1 MLLSTRAVAYN
12 ELSTQDGR
20 RLGGSWSW
28 MNTTVPAETLSGPAV
43 AAGPMT
49 RLARIATAPASNKT
63 ERLRM
68 YSLHPRGLLPIFT
81 RAGGRLATRAAG
93 VAGTAATRRSRCL
106 HRHGQV
112 QDHTSVTTDF

>member
-1 MLLSTRAVAYN
+1 
-12 ELSTQDGR
+12 
-20 RLGGSWSW
+20 
-28 MNTTVPAETLSGPAV
+28 MNTTVPADTLSGPAV

-68 YSLHPRGLLPIFT
+68 YSLHPSGLLPNFT
-81 RAGGRLATRAAG
+81 RAGGTRVDARTAG
-93 VAGTAATRRSRCL
+93 VAGTAATRRSSCL

-112 QDHTSVTTDF
+112 QDHTSVTTEAHLS